1 MEIDKF
7 LDENPPP
14 SAENQQTL
22 TELADTTE
30 NMWAKQNALFAYN
43 RVMEISERFSYHSQI
58 LENMVAAR
66 QRGGGKQQ
74 SPGTSLP
81 SVPAKSGSAA
91 DSDVDEGRESM
102 DEEEDVN
109 GGSYVDGG
117 IGMVSHGSRLSP
129 DPYDSDERTDAAAG
143 RSLRYLSPPLF
154 MILVV
159 VLLPVGLYNMLPLT
173 LIDRS
178 EHTRRSR
185 PIGVNYT

>member
-1 MEIDKF
+1 M
-7 LDENPPP
+7 
-14 SAENQQTL
+14 
-22 TELADTTE
+22 ELADTTE

-74 SPGTSLP
+74 SPGISLP

-109 GGSYVDGG
+109 GGAYVDGG
-117 IGMVSHGSRLSP
+117 IGMVSRGSRGSRLSP
-129 DPYDSDERTDAAAG
+129 DPYDSDEQTDAAAG
-143 RSLRYLSPPLF
+143 RSLRYLPP
-154 MILVV
+154 
-159 VLLPVGLYNMLPLT
+159 T
-173 LIDRS
+173 SLIHNTCGCPATNRFA
-178 EHTRRSR
+178 
-185 PIGVNYT
+185 